1 MGSRIGVDVGGT
13 FTDLILFDDESN
25 TITIGKDAS
34 TSAQP
39 DKGVVNVVDSAAPG
53 GLGQAT
59 LFLHGTTVGLNAIL
73 ERKGAAVGL
82 LTTRGFRD
90 ILAIRRSSR
99 AEMYNLTWSP
109 PPPLVSRPL
118 RLEAGG
124 RILAN
129 GEAETALDEDDV
141 RIAGRAFKAAAVGC
155 VAVVLINSHAN
166 PSHELAAERLLR
178 EAGFEGEI
186 ALSHRVTGEYSEYE
200 RTSTTVIDAYVRPTV
215 TTYFRRLESGLRERE
230 FRGDCLVT
238 RSGGGAMFFEEAE
251 GRPFETVMSGP
262 VAGVAGAV
270 RLCAELGIDNAVT
283 ADVGGTSFDTSLI
296 VSGQPIVK
304 YEGEVAGLPLQTPWV
319 DVRSIGAGGG
329 SIARAEAGLL
339 RVGPHSAGAVPGP
352 VCYRRGGSEPTVT
365 DALASLGMLGLGKL
379 AGGLELDIDGAT
391 AAVETVG
398 RELGL
403 GAEAVA
409 AGIVSVASAAMAQAI
424 IEITVERGEDP
435 RDAAI
440 IAFGGAGP
448 LFGCL
453 LARELGISTVVIPN
467 AAGNFSA
474 WGLLCQDVARSL
486 ARTKI
491 QPLADE
497 TVASVEAVAR
507 ELFDELEA
515 GAADASWLGTAS
527 HEVALD
533 LRYFG
538 QEHTITVPARTE
550 GRRLVASASELR
562 EVFSADHERHY
573 GHRLELPVE
582 IVNVRATVRV
592 LLPTMAPDA
601 AVVSSSRSEHGA
613 GIHAYSFDQKRKVD
627 FELVDR
633 ASLTRGARLAGP
645 AVIVEETTITYVD
658 TGFTAEVHP
667 TGALFL
673 RDLES

>member
-1 MGSRIGVDVGGT
+1 MATRIGVDVGGT

-25 TITIGKDAS
+25 TITIGKNAS
-34 TSAQP
+34 TPTQP
-39 DKGVVNVVDSAAPG
+39 DEGVLTVVDAAARA
-53 GLGQAT
+53 GLDRAT

-90 ILAIRRSSR
+90 ILAIRRSTR

-124 RILAN
+124 RILAG
-129 GEAETALDEDDV
+129 GEEETALDGDDV
-141 RIAGRAFKAAAVGC
+141 KTAGRAFTAAGVGC

-200 RTSTTVIDAYVRPTV
+200 RTSTAVVDAYVRPAV
-215 TTYFRRLESGLRERE
+215 TSYFRRLESGLRERN
-230 FRGDCLVT
+230 FGGDCLVT
-238 RSGGGAMFFEEAE
+238 RSGGGAMFFQEAE

-270 RLCAELGIDNAVT
+270 ALCSELGIDKAVT

-296 VSGQPIVK
+296 VAGQPIVK

-339 RVGPHSAGAVPGP
+339 RVGPQSAGAMPGP

-365 DALASLGMLGLGKL
+365 DAAASLGMLGLGEL
-379 AGGLELDIDGAT
+379 AGGLHLDIEGAT
-391 AAVETVG
+391 AAVAQVG

-403 GAEAVA
+403 DDDAAASGIVAVA
-409 AGIVSVASAAMAQAI
+409 AAAMAQAI

-453 LARELGISTVVIPN
+453 LARELGISTVVVPN

-486 ARTKI
+486 ARTTI
-491 QPLADE
+491 RPLADE
-497 TVASVEAVAR
+497 ALTTVETVAG
-507 ELFDELEA
+507 ELFDEMGA
-515 GAADASWLGTAS
+515 GAANAAWLGAAS
-527 HEVALD
+527 HELALD
-533 LRYFG
+533 LRYSG
-538 QEHTITVPARTE
+538 QEHTITVPASTD
-550 GRRLVASASELR
+550 GRRLTSSAAELG
-562 EVFSADHERHY
+562 EAFSADHERHY

-592 LLPTMAPDA
+592 PLPKMAPDA
-601 AVVSSSRSEHGA
+601 AVVTASRFEQSEV
-613 GIHAYSFDQKRKVD
+613 INAYSFEQRRRVE
-627 FELVDR
+627 FELIDR
-633 ASLTRGARLAGP
+633 GSLAPGAQLMGP
-645 AVIVEETTITYVD
+645 AVIVEQTAITYVD
-658 TGFTAEVHP
+658 SGFTAEVHP

-673 RDLES
+673 RDRES